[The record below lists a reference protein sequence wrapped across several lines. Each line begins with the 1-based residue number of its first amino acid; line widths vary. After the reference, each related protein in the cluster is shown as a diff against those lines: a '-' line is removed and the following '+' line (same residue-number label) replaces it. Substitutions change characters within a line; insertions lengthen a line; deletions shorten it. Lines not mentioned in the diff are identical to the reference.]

1 MQIYDIIKSTWL
13 MYKAVF
19 FDLVNTLVRHDPW
32 PEERQQRALKQYDIE
47 VPKQDLRRGFWAAN
61 DYFSREAARSPI
73 EQRSPED
80 KIEVFIEFERTWLR
94 EAGVEVSREQAA
106 KLLELLRLNTEGVVP
121 FDDTVPALA
130 ELRNRGIVVGLV
142 SNLDMTL
149 EKFCPDFDLAS
160 HLDFVCVS
168 HEVGF
173 EKPHPEI
180 FGVALKHA
188 NAEASEVIMVG
199 DQFHSDIAGALGAG
213 IKPLWLDR
221 DGVFDDHVD
230 CQRIGNLMEILEH
243 V

>member
-1 MQIYDIIKSTWL
+1 
-13 MYKAVF
+13 MYYKVVL

-32 PEERQQRALKQYDIE
+32 PEERQHEALKEFGREI
-47 VPKQDLRRGFWAAN
+47 PKEDLRRGFWAAN

-73 EQRSPED
+73 EMRPPEE
-80 KIEVFIEFERTWLR
+80 KAEVFIEFERTWLR
-94 EAGVEVSREQAA
+94 EAGLEVSREQAA
-106 KLLELLRLNTEGVVP
+106 KLLELLRLNTQGVVP

-130 ELRNRGIVVGLV
+130 ELRSRGLKVGLV
-142 SNLDMTL
+142 SNLDMPL
-149 EKFCPDFDLAS
+149 EQFCPDFDLAS
-160 HLDFVCVS
+160 HLDFVLVS

-180 FGVALKHA
+180 FESALRRAQAK
-188 NAEASEVIMVG
+188 ASEAIMVG
-199 DQFHSDIAGALGAG
+199 DQYHSDIMGALGAG

-221 DGVFDDHVD
+221 DGIFDDHAD